1 MQENKLKRMVR
12 NVVYEFQNTFV
23 EGRQILGAVLI
34 ANKAIDSMMK
44 SGSSSV
50 IYKLDIKKTYDHVN

>member
-44 SGSSSV
+44 NGSSSV